1 MTNEMLDNCKNREEL
16 RTNDIVIEMMKSLK
30 SAEPKLRELIEENLD
45 EEDVMNVC
53 LVVNEDLQVT
63 FTRFRA
69 IKENK

>member
-1 MTNEMLDNCKNREEL
+1 MTNEMLDNIKNREEL